1 MKTIKILILSLFI
14 SCACYSQ
21 DTIWVMINGTN
32 MHEFD
37 EDMKIIKSTDHFNNN
52 IYKDYKINIDKN
64 QILCLHLY
72 DSCKHCKNKSINNR
86 KILVEDRVFGEIIT
100 KKLASS
106 SNVYYINGEKI
117 ESITVLKP
125 NE

>member
-1 MKTIKILILSLFI
+1 M
-14 SCACYSQ
+14 
-21 DTIWVMINGTN
+21 VNGTN

-37 EDMKIIKSTDHFNNN
+37 KNMKIIKSTDHYNDS

-64 QILCLHLY
+64 QVLCLHLY
-72 DSCKHCKNKSINNR
+72 DSCKYCKNKSIDNR
-86 KILVEDRVFGEIIT
+86 KLLIENRILGEIT
-100 KKLASS
+100 LRKFPSS